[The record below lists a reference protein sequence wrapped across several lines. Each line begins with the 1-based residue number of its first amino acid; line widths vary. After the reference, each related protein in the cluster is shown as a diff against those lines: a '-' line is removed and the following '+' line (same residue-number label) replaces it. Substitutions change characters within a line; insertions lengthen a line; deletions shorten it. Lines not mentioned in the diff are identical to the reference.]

1 MDGET
6 SVFYYQNNTVKS
18 VTDETWILIHLSKF
32 LSYVLAAL
40 KRYPHFTGRLVTLIA
55 ANYIFIIL
63 LIQFI

>member
-1 MDGET
+1 M
-6 SVFYYQNNTVKS
+6 
-18 VTDETWILIHLSKF
+18 TDETWILIHLSKF